1 MKERRNEMKDQ
12 ITYTYKRN
20 RLSIFLGVFFFLQ
33 AATSLIS
40 GAFLFNPLIDDSNI
54 VITMTNMANNPVTV
68 QAAILFD
75 MITAIGIIILGI
87 CLYQLL
93 KKTDKLL
100 ASIGLGLYIF
110 EATLLVVSKYVAFIL
125 LGLSSL
131 YIDSPTVEIANY
143 ASIVLDLN
151 GFIYSSHIIPFGIAA
166 FIFYYLLYKS
176 NVIPRWMSLW
186 GIINVS
192 VVLIGVVLMMYNVN
206 VPFILL
212 VPYVPFEFGVGIFI
226 FVKGVRIIET
236 DL

>member
-1 MKERRNEMKDQ
+1 MMGRGNRMEKS
-12 ITYTYKRN
+12 IIYSYKRN
-20 RLSIFLGVFFFLQ
+20 RLSIMLGAFFFIQ

-40 GAFLFNPLIDDSNI
+40 GAFLFNPMVDDSDI
-54 VITMTNMANNPVTV
+54 VTTMINMANSPSRVH
-68 QAAILFD
+68 AAILVD
-75 MITAIGIIILGI
+75 MFTAIGIIILGI

-110 EATLLVVSKYVAFIL
+110 EATLLVVSKYVAFVF
-125 LGLSSL
+125 LGLSTL
-131 YIDSPTVEIANY
+131 YLESPTIEIANY

-166 FIFYYLLYKS
+166 FIFYYLLFKS
-176 NVIPRWMSLW
+176 NSLPNWLSLW
-186 GIINVS
+186 GVITVPI
-192 VVLIGVVLMMYNVN
+192 VLIGVILMMYNVP

-212 VPYVPFEFGVGIFI
+212 VPYVPFEFVVGIFI
-226 FVKGVRIIET
+226 LIKGLKVEVN